1 VVGRR
6 PAWCP
11 RCDELRQGRA
21 GSACPVCS
29 ARLVGLPRVATAVSW
44 QAGRDAL
51 LRRVRSRLPV
61 LRAVAAAV
69 ALLALLVGGFVAG
82 RAAAPARA
90 APAAPATTTPPS
102 LTLPG
107 GRALS
112 GSFRDFGWRA
122 VHGRVSLTLRSI
134 FATRDT
140 TNLVF
145 EAAGLESGWS
155 LETVGDLHLLNGQG
169 RELAAGRLGED
180 LPVFRAREAGPGL
193 ASVAVALQGRVD
205 PGAVAR
211 VTVGRLVL
219 GQRFEDHLTGTLV
232 DAQLK
237 RLIDQAQGGRP
248 NLPAACQSCRLR
260 VRCLDCQ
267 GVRVAGTAYRRG
279 QVTLLLGAAGAD
291 AGGDL
296 PGHTEIVVSGSGG
309 PGQINA
315 LNTTLESGDT
325 MVTFDA
331 RQLAEISERGQATMS
346 FTVTATRDLMRTE
359 QGPWQIDRQSGAR

>member
-11 RCDELRQGRA
+11 RCDELRRGRA
-21 GSACPVCS
+21 GSACPICS
-29 ARLVGLPRVATAVSW
+29 ARLVGLPRAAAAVSW

-69 ALLALLVGGFVAG
+69 AVLALLVGGFVAG

-112 GSFRDFGWRA
+112 GSFRDLGWRA

-140 TNLVF
+140 TNLVL
-145 EAAGLESGWS
+145 EAAGLEPGWS
-155 LETVGDLHLLNGQG
+155 LETVGDLHLLDGQG
-169 RELAAGRLGED
+169 RELAINRLGED
-180 LPVFRAREAGPGL
+180 LPVFRAHESSPGL
-193 ASVAVALQGRVD
+193 AAVTVALQGRVD
-205 PGAVAR
+205 PNVVAR
-211 VTVGRLVL
+211 VSVGRLLL

-237 RLIDQAQGGRP
+237 RAVDQAQGRRP
-248 NLPAACQSCRLR
+248 NPPASCPSCRLR
-260 VRCLDCQ
+260 VRCAVCQ
-267 GVRVAGTAYRRG
+267 GVRVTGTAYRRG
-279 QVTLLLGAAGAD
+279 QVTLLLGTT
-291 AGGDL
+291 GGHPEGGL
-296 PGHTEIVVSGSGG
+296 PAHTEILISGSGG

-315 LNTTLESGDT
+315 LDTTLEGGDT
-325 MVTFDA
+325 VVTFDA
-331 RQLAEISERGQATMS
+331 RQLAEISGRGQATMS
-346 FTVTATRDLMRTE
+346 FIVTATRDLMRTE
-359 QGPWQIDRQSGAR
+359 QGPWRIDRQSGAR

>member
-1 VVGRR
+1 MVGRR
-6 PAWCP
+6 QAWCP

-21 GSACPVCS
+21 GSACPTCS
-29 ARLVGLPRVATAVSW
+29 ARLVGLPRAATAVSW

-51 LRRVRSRLPV
+51 LQRMRSQLPV

-69 ALLALLVGGFVAG
+69 AVLALLVGGFVAG

-140 TNLVF
+140 SNLVF
-145 EAAGLESGWS
+145 EVAGLEPGWS
-155 LETVGDLHLLNGQG
+155 LQTVGDLHLLDGQG
-169 RELAAGRLGED
+169 HELAVERRGED
-180 LPVFRAREAGPGL
+180 LPAFRAHEGGPGL
-193 ASVAVALQGRVD
+193 AAVTVALQGRVD
-205 PGAVAR
+205 PDAVAR
-211 VTVGRLVL
+211 VTVGQLVL

-248 NLPAACQSCRLR
+248 NAPASCQSCRLR
-260 VRCLDCQ
+260 VRCDDCQ
-267 GVRVAGTAYRRG
+267 GVRVAGTAYQRG
-279 QVTLLLGAAGAD
+279 QVTLLLGTAGARPE
-291 AGGDL
+291 GDL
-296 PGHTEIVVSGSGG
+296 PAHTEIVVSGSGG

-315 LNTTLESGDT
+315 LDTTLEGGDT

-331 RQLAEISERGQATMS
+331 RQLAEISARGQATMS
-346 FTVTATRDLMRTE
+346 FTVMATRDLMRTE
-359 QGPWQIDRQSGAR
+359 QGPWQIDRQSGSR